1 MNLDFKRLI
10 YTVVTVCFVFIIIK
24 FFLSIL
30 PYLLIAGVAIYAVI
44 KIKGFLYLSK
54 NKKNDSIDVNST
66 TNNNQYSSNSNEF
79 YSEDDVFS
87 GEIIDVDYEESDE
100 NK

>member
-10 YTVVTVCFVFIIIK
+10 YTVVTICFVFLIIR

-30 PYLLIAGVAIYAVI
+30 PYLLIAGVVIYAVI
-44 KIKGFLYLSK
+44 KIKGFLYLKK
-54 NKKNDSIDVNST
+54 NKKNDSINVNS
-66 TNNNQYSSNSNEF
+66 NNNHQYSSNNNEF
-79 YSEDDVFS
+79 YSEDNVFS